1 MLFVLVAVLTARC
14 AGGVDVKNG
23 WANRNGVDF
32 ALRAFE
38 AAAFGARRLGVL
50 DFGVLDF
57 FAMESVS

>member
-1 MLFVLVAVLTARC
+1 
-14 AGGVDVKNG
+14 VKNG
-23 WANRNGVDF
+23 WAKRNGVDF

-38 AAAFGARRLGVL
+38 GAAFGARRLGVL